1 MKISHLAFGASA
13 TILALALTGC
23 TGDSASGPAAA
34 SADCEPVSE
43 FTTATEG
50 TIKAAGMNEMPG
62 FLGISDTGPFDG
74 FNATLFEQFAAE
86 NCVTVEWTPSTGAGA
101 TLALQEKKVDIFVG
115 IVVKSDARGE
125 IFNQPPSE
133 LFFEAAGI
141 LSEEG
146 WNSVG
151 DLQGKSVGAV
161 TGSTYTAPLIEAI
174 GEENL
179 TQYQSSDAAYND
191 LKAGRIDAVVT
202 PSVPQG
208 WYVHENPDLGV
219 TSEII
224 EADEAFPLLTK
235 QYEVNWPVVK
245 GNDGLSDAIS
255 DFYDR
260 IHEDGSLEKILGEYD
275 ITDAFYFSGR

>member
-1 MKISHLAFGASA
+1 MKISQLALGASA
-13 TILALALTGC
+13 TIFALALTGC
-23 TGDSASGPAAA
+23 SSESGSTAAPD
-34 SADCEPVSE
+34 ADCKPVSE
-43 FTTATEG
+43 FTTASEG
-50 TIKAAGMNEMPG
+50 VIKAAGMNEMPG
-62 FLGISDTGPFDG
+62 FLGISDQGPFEG

-86 NCVTVEWTPSTGAGA
+86 NCLTVDWTPSTGAGA
-101 TLALQEKKVDIFVG
+101 TLALQEEKVDIFVG
-115 IVVKSDARGE
+115 IVVKSEARGE
-125 IFNQPPSE
+125 IFNQPSSE

-141 LSEEG
+141 LSEDG
-146 WNSVG
+146 WSSVG
-151 DLQGKSVGAV
+151 DLQGKQVGAV
-161 TGSTYTAPLIEAI
+161 TGSTYTTPLMEAI
-174 GEENL
+174 GEANL
-179 TQYQSSDAAYND
+179 TQYQSSDAAYSD

-219 TSEII
+219 VSEVI
-224 EADEAFPLLTK
+224 EADDNFALLTQ

-275 ITDAFYFSGR
+275 ITDPFYFNGR